1 MTDAA
6 PADPRPVQGAPS
18 RPSLLAPSDRMK
30 RRNAAEARFRAY
42 GLIAISTA
50 GALLVVLLWNI
61 LAAGLPAFQRTVVTV
76 DFTLTEDQ
84 FDAAESV
91 LFKTREYETYF
102 IAALSDQLRDRGL
115 DLEFDSASVERLL
128 GKVGATLRGHYRDNP
143 DAIGQPVRFELPT
156 SSRVER
162 YFKGGF
168 ARADIGDANRF
179 ITAGDLD
186 LADALKQAG
195 VLRTAFNWT
204 FVTGVDTGSDN
215 PGGAGIGASVVGSF
229 FMMLVVLVAGAADR
243 RGGLD
248 LSRGVRAAEPVHR
261 PHRGQHLEPRR
272 GAVDRVRHPRPCGV
286 HPVRRRATGNP
297 GAQGVGAAGR
307 RAGADADDAAD
318 DHHRHPRRAEI
329 GAALDPRGGA
339 GRRRVEDAGGL
350 SPRAAAGDARHP
362 DRRDHRAG
370 AGAGRDRAAPV
381 ADRHGRVHRP
391 TIAEPSWA
399 GSRAPIRPC
408 RRRSTTGPPAPT
420 PPSSKSTWGGIIVLL
435 LFMLTMNLIAII
447 LRKPLRAPLVDGAQP
462 M

>member
-61 LAAGLPAFQRTVVTV
+61 LSAGLPAFQRTVVTV

-128 GKVGATLRGHYRDNP
+128 GKVGATLRSHYRDNP

-229 FMMLVVLVAGAADR
+229 FMMLVVLVLSLPIGVAASIYLEEFAPQNRFTDFIEVNISNLAAVPSIVFGILGLAVFIQFGGGQLEIQALKASAPLV
-243 RGGLD
+243 GGLV
-248 LSRGVRAAEPVHR
+248 LSLMTLPTIIIATRAALKSVPPSIREAA
-261 PHRGQHLEPRR
+261 L
-272 GAVDRVRHPRPCGV
+272 
-286 HPVRRRATGNP
+286 
-297 GAQGVGAAGR
+297 GVGASKMQAVFHHVLPLAMPGILT
-307 RAGADADDAAD
+307 GAIIGLAQALGETAPLLLIGMVGFIARYPETFMGGFEGPNSALPAQIYNWASRSDATFIEKA
-318 DHHRHPRRAEI
+318 
-329 GAALDPRGGA
+329 
-339 GRRRVEDAGGL
+339 
-350 SPRAAAGDARHP
+350 
-362 DRRDHRAG
+362 
-370 AGAGRDRAAPV
+370 
-381 ADRHGRVHRP
+381 
-391 TIAEPSWA
+391 
-399 GSRAPIRPC
+399 
-408 RRRSTTGPPAPT
+408 
-420 PPSSKSTWGGIIVLL
+420 WGGIIVLL

-447 LRKPLRAPLVDGAQP
+447 LRRRFERRW
-462 M
+462 

>member
-128 GKVGATLRGHYRDNP
+128 GKVGATLRSHYRDNP

-229 FMMLVVLVAGAADR
+229 YMMLVVLSWRCPSAWR
-243 RGGLD
+243 PRST
-248 LSRGVRAAEPVHR
+248 SRSS
-261 PHRGQHLEPRR
+261 
-272 GAVDRVRHPRPCGV
+272 
-286 HPVRRRATGNP
+286 RRRTG
-297 GAQGVGAAGR
+297 
-307 RAGADADDAAD
+307 
-318 DHHRHPRRAEI
+318 
-329 GAALDPRGGA
+329 
-339 GRRRVEDAGGL
+339 
-350 SPRAAAGDARHP
+350 SP
-362 DRRDHRAG
+362 
-370 AGAGRDRAAPV
+370 
-381 ADRHGRVHRP
+381 
-391 TIAEPSWA
+391 IS
-399 GSRAPIRPC
+399 SR
-408 RRRSTTGPPAPT
+408 
-420 PPSSKSTWGGIIVLL
+420 
-435 LFMLTMNLIAII
+435 
-447 LRKPLRAPLVDGAQP
+447 
-462 M
+462 